1 MQAYLPIAAI
11 FCLLASFGYT
21 LFRLGSGRLRPG
33 KTNLAA
39 MSAAFILLSIDL
51 WLRGRIIHACP
62 INSLFD
68 ILVFM
73 GWATILIYLV
83 VGSAYRLSLL
93 GAFTAPLVL
102 SMLLVAQLAPLDRG
116 TTGAAVRNP
125 WIEFHAAL
133 SIIAYGAFALAGVA
147 GLMYLVQDRQLKK
160 RKAGHLLYN
169 LPPITRL
176 AVANTRLL
184 WLGLG
189 LLTVAFAAG
198 FVSGMRIDTL
208 KFGASAIIW
217 AAYAATTLL
226 DAVHKLSPRRT
237 AASSVA
243 ILAAALASLPV
254 IQHLSTPQ

>member
-1 MQAYLPIAAI
+1 MHAYLPIAAI

-39 MSAAFILLSIDL
+39 MSAAFVFLSWDL
-51 WLRGRIIHACP
+51 WLRGNIVHSCP

-73 GWATILIYLV
+73 GWSTILIYLV

-93 GAFTAPLVL
+93 GAFTSPLVL
-102 SMLLVAQLAPLDRG
+102 AMLLVAQLAPLNREAV
-116 TTGAAVRNP
+116 AATSRNP
-125 WIEFHAAL
+125 WVEFHAAL
-133 SIIAYGAFALAGVA
+133 SIIAYGAFALAGAA
-147 GLMYLVQDRQLKK
+147 GIMYLVQDRQLKK

-169 LPPITRL
+169 LPPVTRL

-198 FVSGMRIDTL
+198 FVSGMRVDTM
-208 KFGASAIIW
+208 KFGASALIW
-217 AAYAATTLL
+217 AAYAATVLL
-226 DAVHKLSPRRT
+226 QVSRKLSPRRT
-237 AASSVA
+237 ATASVA
-243 ILAAALASLPV
+243 ILAAAMASLPV
-254 IQHLSTPQ
+254 IQHLSSAP